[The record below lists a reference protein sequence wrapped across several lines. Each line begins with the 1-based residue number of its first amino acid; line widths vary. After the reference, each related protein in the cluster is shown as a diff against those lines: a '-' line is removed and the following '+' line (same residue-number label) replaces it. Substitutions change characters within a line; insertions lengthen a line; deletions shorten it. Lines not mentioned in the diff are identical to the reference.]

1 MTPKCSVLPLG
12 IIAQCGVSSLAP
24 DIPIQNHGCV
34 QLCSSSWAALN
45 NQRGVSFFFVSTGL
59 GPTVERRSGYKLSYS
74 TKVWPGPG
82 FMFGHISSSQGEIS
96 SCLDAESAETLGI
109 SKVFLFSFPFEPW
122 NRLKFFL
129 QLWPVVHM
137 ASQLRSLT
145 GDCQLYWEFSV
156 ILTIGP
162 ESRELTPIMLISCE
176 ILEGLTTKGPSYQSA
191 THRVKAAKG
200 GEECNENI

>member
-1 MTPKCSVLPLG
+1 MEIS
-12 IIAQCGVSSLAP
+12 
-24 DIPIQNHGCV
+24 
-34 QLCSSSWAALN
+34 CSSKS
-45 NQRGVSFFFVSTGL
+45 
-59 GPTVERRSGYKLSYS
+59 E
-74 TKVWPGPG
+74 
-82 FMFGHISSSQGEIS
+82 HSS
-96 SCLDAESAETLGI
+96 AESTTFTPEFGKTWVLLGD
-109 SKVFLFSFPFEPW
+109 SDSSVK
-122 NRLKFFL
+122 NRK
-129 QLWPVVHM
+129 LWPVVHK

>member
-1 MTPKCSVLPLG
+1 MDTSLPVKEKFPVVWMLS
-12 IIAQCGVSSLAP
+12 QQKRWELAK
-24 DIPIQNHGCV
+24 
-34 QLCSSSWAALN
+34 
-45 NQRGVSFFFVSTGL
+45 FFCFPSPSNLETG
-59 GPTVERRSGYKLSYS
+59 S
-74 TKVWPGPG
+74 
-82 FMFGHISSSQGEIS
+82 
-96 SCLDAESAETLGI
+96 
-109 SKVFLFSFPFEPW
+109 
-122 NRLKFFL
+122 NFFL